1 MPHSS
6 FLYVIAISPR
16 FAINTIPK
24 YCLLIVLMSAP
35 VAWAQTFIIDTK
47 DSPKIKSQ
55 DGNFEVVFGGRAH
68 LDVHAFDSD
77 KANPAYPPFGS
88 QIPGSFPDS
97 GFNFRRGYMDVT
109 GKIYDLGFKFQ
120 NDFAAGTFPGS
131 LREAWVSAKIGPG
144 LLMVGQF
151 KPYRGMEEL
160 ASSNEAIMM
169 ERPSTSSTG
178 VYSGRQWLMGVGY
191 KGILRE
197 QIGFGVDIMSLT
209 HTGMPISGS
218 SYGGRLFWVPFADPG
233 NIFHLGFSYS
243 VDTSSPE
250 SLSAKF
256 VDIYGGRRGIVKSL
270 GVAGSSAGLSGDSSQ
285 STFGAEAAYA
295 LGPVSLQGEY
305 VNSTL
310 DDTHLVSGTQ
320 KNSTIQ
326 AYYVQASWFVTG
338 ERTIYRKERGALGKP
353 KPSGK
358 WGAVELAARYD
369 FAENMTQS
377 LNADPCGTGTSKCQ
391 VEVITLGVNWYVR
404 QGLRFM
410 LNYYITEAAIGNT
423 GPGTPNRRD
432 SPSVLSFRTQLSF

>member
-1 MPHSS
+1 MGAPAAWSQ
-6 FLYVIAISPR
+6 A
-16 FAINTIPK
+16 
-24 YCLLIVLMSAP
+24 LIL
-35 VAWAQTFIIDTK
+35 DTTG
-47 DSPKIKSQ
+47 SPKIKSQ
-55 DGNFEVVFGGRAH
+55 DGNFEMVFGARAH

-77 KANPAYPPFGS
+77 KPNPAYAPFGS

-97 GFNFRRGYMDVT
+97 GFNFRRGYTDVT

-131 LREAWVSAKIGPG
+131 LREVWVSAKIGPG
-144 LLMVGQF
+144 LLTVGQF

-160 ASSNEAIMM
+160 ASSNEITMM

-191 KGILRE
+191 KAIFRD
-197 QIGFGVDIMSLT
+197 QIGFGVNFMSLA

-218 SYGGRLFWVPFADPG
+218 SYGGRLVWAPFTDEG

-243 VDTSSPE
+243 LDTSGPE
-250 SLSAKF
+250 SLAAKF
-256 VDIYGGRRGIVKSL
+256 VDVYGGRKGIVKSL
-270 GVAGSSAGLSGDSSQ
+270 GVAGASAGLSSHSSQ
-285 STFGAEAAYA
+285 STFAAEAAYGI
-295 LGPVSLQGEY
+295 GPVALQGEY

-310 DDTHLVSGTQ
+310 DDTHLVSGIQ

-326 AYYVQASWFVTG
+326 AYYVQGSWFVTG
-338 ERTIYRKERGALGKP
+338 EKAIYRKERGALGKP
-353 KPSGK
+353 KPGGK
-358 WGAVELAARYD
+358 WGALELAVRYD
-369 FAENMTQS
+369 FAENTAQS
-377 LNADPCGTGTSKCQ
+377 LSADPCGTGTSKCQ

-432 SPSVLSFRTQLSF
+432 SPAVLSFRTQLSF